1 MDKPNVLIIDDDQ
14 RFCMALSKALK
25 RRGFSVEVVNDS
37 EEAVHVLR
45 KATRSSVAILD
56 LKMPKLSGLDVL
68 KRTMRREVPIIMLTG
83 HGAVPEAVEAMK
95 AGAYTF
101 LNKPI
106 DAEDLEPMIL
116 QAHQQTYLSSELIP
130 FVGESSSAQ
139 QVRSMIMQFASN
151 EELVLITGPT
161 GSGKEV
167 VARALHQASYSKQSP
182 TTPNPA
188 PFISVNM
195 SILPTDRFE
204 QLLFGDINDDLV
216 SRASLVEQ
224 AMGGTLF
231 LDEIDELS
239 LEQQSKLLH
248 FIDDKVY
255 RPLGGEE
262 KVFIGRII
270 VASCRQLAVEVKE
283 GRFRQ
288 DLFYRLIVLPINLN
302 ELSRRGED
310 ARLILEYWLKRVSK
324 TPISFNLEALDVI
337 KQYLWPGNARE
348 VVNLAR
354 RLAVIAQME
363 GTALEDS
370 VEVDLV
376 WIENLLSN
384 SPFEGEQSKSFET
397 QQIELQSNNLLG
409 SDMSMEAIEK
419 IHIQTLIDR
428 HENLSLVA
436 RILGVNRRTLQR
448 KLKQWS

>member
-1 MDKPNVLIIDDDQ
+1 MDKPNVLIIDDDP

-25 RRGFSVEVVNDS
+25 RRGFPVEIISDS
-37 EEAVHVLR
+37 ELAVYALR
-45 KATRSSVAILD
+45 KAPQTSVAILD
-56 LKMPKLSGLDVL
+56 LKMPKLSGLDIL
-68 KRTMRREVPIIMLTG
+68 KRTMRREVPVIMLTG

-116 QAHQQTYLSSELIP
+116 QAYQQTAMNSELIP
-130 FVGESSSAQ
+130 FVGESPSAQ
-139 QVRSMIMQFASN
+139 HVRSMITQLASN
-151 EELVLITGPT
+151 EELVLVTGPT

-167 VARALHQASYSKQSP
+167 VARALHRASY
-182 TTPNPA
+182 PNQGPNA
-188 PFISVNM
+188 LNSSPFISVNM

-204 QLLFGDINDDLV
+204 QLLFGDMSERVVNG
-216 SRASLVEQ
+216 ASLVEQ
-224 AMGGTLF
+224 AIGGTLF

-248 FIDDKVY
+248 FIEHKVY

-262 KVFIGRII
+262 KVFVGRVI
-270 VASCRQLAVEVKE
+270 VASCRQLAIEVKE

-310 ARLILEYWLKRVSK
+310 AYLILDYWLKRVSK
-324 TPISFNLEALDVI
+324 ITLNFDSDALDMI
-337 KQYLWPGNARE
+337 KQYFWPGNARE

-363 GTALEDS
+363 AVSTADHF
-370 VEVDLV
+370 EVDRACL
-376 WIENLLSN
+376 ENLMSN
-384 SPFEGEQSKSFET
+384 SPFEGEQAVDCNSPT
-397 QQIELQSNNLLG
+397 QEGQADRLLG

-419 IHIQTLIDR
+419 IHIQTLIER

>member
-25 RRGFSVEVVNDS
+25 RRGFSVDVVNDS
-37 EEAVHVLR
+37 EKAVNALST
-45 KATRSSVAILD
+45 ATQSSVAILD
-56 LKMPKLSGLDVL
+56 LKMPKLSGLDIL
-68 KRTMRREVPIIMLTG
+68 QRTMTREVPVIMLTG

-116 QAHQQTYLSSELIP
+116 QAHSQSCLSSELIP

-139 QVRSMIMQFASN
+139 HIRSMITQLANSDD
-151 EELVLITGPT
+151 LVLITGPT

-167 VARALHQASYSKQSP
+167 VARALHQASYHNQSL
-182 TTPNPA
+182 TETNGT

-195 SILPTDRFE
+195 SIVPNDRFE
-204 QLLFGDINDDLV
+204 ELLFGDV
-216 SRASLVEQ
+216 SQQHIPGASLVEQ

-248 FIDDKVY
+248 FIDHKVY

-262 KVFIGRII
+262 KLFVGRII
-270 VASCRQLAVEVKE
+270 VACCSQLAVEVKE

-302 ELSRRGED
+302 ELSQRGED
-310 ARLILEYWLKRVSK
+310 ARLILKYWMSRVASK
-324 TPISFNLEALDVI
+324 PIHFSSEALEMVN
-337 KQYLWPGNARE
+337 QYTWPGNARE

-363 GTALEDS
+363 TTIEEDYF
-370 VEVDLV
+370 EVDKTC
-376 WIENLLSN
+376 IENLLSN
-384 SPFEGEQSKSFET
+384 SPFEGQQSVNSSFLCDDMQT
-397 QQIELQSNNLLG
+397 MTLLG

-419 IHIQTLIDR
+419 MHIQKLIER

>member
-1 MDKPNVLIIDDDQ
+1 MDKPDVLIIDDDQ

-25 RRGFSVEVVNDS
+25 RRGYFVDIVNDS
-37 EEAVHVLR
+37 EEAVNALNT
-45 KATRSSVAILD
+45 ASQSSVAILD

-68 KRTMRREVPIIMLTG
+68 QRTMTRKVPVIMLTG

-116 QAHQQTYLSSELIP
+116 QAHSQSCLNSQLIP
-130 FVGESSSAQ
+130 FIGDSSSAKHI
-139 QVRSMIMQFASN
+139 RSMITQLANSDD
-151 EELVLITGPT
+151 LVLITGPT

-167 VARALHQASYSKQSP
+167 VARALHQASYHNQSP
-182 TTPNPA
+182 SEINA
-188 PFISVNM
+188 IPFISVNM
-195 SILPTDRFE
+195 SIVPNDRFE
-204 QLLFGDINDDLV
+204 ELLFGDMSQPNIQG
-216 SRASLVEQ
+216 ASLVEQ
-224 AMGGTLF
+224 AMEGTLF

-248 FIDDKVY
+248 FIDHKVY

-262 KVFIGRII
+262 KLFAGRII
-270 VASCRQLAVEVKE
+270 VACCSQLAVEVKE

-302 ELSRRGED
+302 ELSQRGED
-310 ARLILEYWLKRVSK
+310 ARLILEYWLSRVSSK
-324 TPISFNLEALDVI
+324 PIHFNSKALEMID
-337 KQYLWPGNARE
+337 QYTWPGNARE

-363 GTALEDS
+363 ATIDECYF
-370 VEVDLV
+370 EVDQAC
-376 WIENLLSN
+376 IGNLLSN
-384 SPFEGEQSKSFET
+384 SPFEGQQSVNSVFQDEDFQET
-397 QQIELQSNNLLG
+397 SLLG

-419 IHIQTLIDR
+419 MHIQKLIER

>member
-1 MDKPNVLIIDDDQ
+1 MDKPNVLIIDDDH
-14 RFCMALSKALK
+14 RFCMALSKALR
-25 RRGFSVEVVNDS
+25 RRGFSVDVVNDG
-37 EEAVHVLR
+37 ETAVD
-45 KATRSSVAILD
+45 AINAAPQTSVAILD
-56 LKMPKLSGLDVL
+56 LKMPKLSGLEVL
-68 KRTMRREVPIIMLTG
+68 QRTITREVPVIMLTG
-83 HGAVPEAVEAMK
+83 HGAVPEAVQAMK

-116 QAHQQTYLSSELIP
+116 QAHRQTSLSTELIP

-139 QVRSMIMQFASN
+139 HIRSMITQLASN
-151 EELVLITGPT
+151 DDLVLITGPT

-167 VARALHQASYSKQSP
+167 VARTLHQASYHNCSP
-182 TTPNPA
+182 TETNVT

-195 SILPTDRFE
+195 SMVPNDRFE
-204 QLLFGDINDDLV
+204 ELLFGDM
-216 SRASLVEQ
+216 SQQHMQGASLVEQ

-248 FIDDKVY
+248 FIDHKVY

-262 KVFIGRII
+262 KLFSGRIV
-270 VASCRQLAVEVKE
+270 VACCSQLAIEVKE

-302 ELSRRGED
+302 ELSQRGED
-310 ARLILEYWLKRVSK
+310 AKLILEYWVSRVASK
-324 TPISFNLEALDVI
+324 PISFSSEALEMI
-337 KQYLWPGNARE
+337 NRYTWPGNARE

-363 GTALEDS
+363 ATAEEDFF
-370 VEVDLV
+370 VVDQSY
-376 WIENLLSN
+376 IENLLSN
-384 SPFEGEQSKSFET
+384 SPFERQPS
-397 QQIELQSNNLLG
+397 LNNSILSDDMDKMSLLG

-419 IHIQTLIDR
+419 MHIQKLIER